1 MLSKNY
7 TRPQKNAK
15 LAFFYDGDDW
25 LHSSQLS
32 SDINTFAPKEKQTI
46 YIIQGFV
53 GTGAF
58 IWEDNIAG
66 RVFPFGTI
74 NRFLNW
80 RSFMMNF
87 EEKPIVKGVLFMSSM
102 KSQENVEQ
110 MVMKIKVQCTKKN
123 ILVGDVAVN
132 VIKLIKNCI
141 YNQQNILKIFFLK
154 KFCFFL

>member
-1 MLSKNY
+1 
-7 TRPQKNAK
+7 
-15 LAFFYDGDDW
+15 
-25 LHSSQLS
+25 
-32 SDINTFAPKEKQTI
+32 
-46 YIIQGFV
+46 
-53 GTGAF
+53 
-58 IWEDNIAG
+58 
-66 RVFPFGTI
+66 
-74 NRFLNW
+74 
-80 RSFMMNF
+80 MMNF